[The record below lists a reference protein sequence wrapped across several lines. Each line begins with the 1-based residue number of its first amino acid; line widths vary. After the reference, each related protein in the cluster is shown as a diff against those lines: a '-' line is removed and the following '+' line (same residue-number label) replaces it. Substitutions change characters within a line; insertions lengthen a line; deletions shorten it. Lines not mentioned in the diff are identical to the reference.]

1 MQSFFVAGS
10 ALWRRYPGQRTIA
23 VGIIMVIT
31 IIGIFDLVPDVS
43 YINTEMIEWGVSAW
57 TLINW
62 ILAYRFFTRSQLK

>member
-1 MQSFFVAGS
+1 
-10 ALWRRYPGQRTIA
+10 
-23 VGIIMVIT
+23 MVIT